1 MCYIG
6 QAIKLNNPSL
16 CSVFLNFNRGLGT
29 ISFIKKSSIY
39 PKDTGFR
46 LGAVLVTVYK
56 FMLHLWGFLLKSKT
70 ECGHPLCCWLL
81 YYHLLSE
88 DRSSE
93 LISVDLPRHRE
104 NVAKVGFLKKDFY
117 FTWMYVFPALCLHCV
132 HARYPHGLEEG
143 NGFPGT
149 WVNIVVNI

>member
-6 QAIKLNNPSL
+6 QAIKLNNPSF

-93 LISVDLPRHRE
+93 LISVDLSRHRE

-117 FTWMYVFPALCLHCV
+117 FTWMYVFPAFMSTLCSCQV
-132 HARYPHGLEEG
+132 PTWARRGERIPWHLS
-143 NGFPGT
+143 
-149 WVNIVVNI
+149 